1 MSSSHTITDGVGV
14 VKNGLHQQNGVLPEA
29 NNITGSQESLEQIV
43 NQSKFHQED
52 GSFNLGA
59 GHLTPLT
66 FFTAKLG
73 DVKKAMQYLQRQNQ
87 NL

>member
-1 MSSSHTITDGVGV
+1 M
-14 VKNGLHQQNGVLPEA
+14 
-29 NNITGSQESLEQIV
+29 LEQIV

-52 GSFNLGA
+52 GGLNHSA

-66 FFTAKLG
+66 FLLQSL
-73 DVKKAMQYLQRQNQ
+73 VMCKKQMQYLQRQNQ